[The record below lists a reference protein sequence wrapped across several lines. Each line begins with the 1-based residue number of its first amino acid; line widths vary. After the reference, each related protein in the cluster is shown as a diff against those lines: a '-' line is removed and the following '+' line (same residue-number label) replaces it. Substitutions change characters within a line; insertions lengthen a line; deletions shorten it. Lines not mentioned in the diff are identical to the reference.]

1 MFSQSAEWE
10 TPARTFER
18 QLRKNIGILMHV
30 LMIGTDTTLLTGTI
44 DNTLERHED
53 YALRADG
60 QISIVLC
67 NRKQAD
73 RPLAPY
79 RSERLLVQPT
89 ESRGYADYIP
99 SGVRLGMARH
109 AEQPVDVIT
118 SQDPFLTA
126 LVGLRL
132 RAKTRRPLIVQDF
145 SCFVSSPY
153 FLRERPRNRLLRLMA
168 RFTLPRA
175 DAVRVLN
182 KRERL
187 ACIRLGVKPAR
198 VCLAPIV
205 THIDP
210 FAAPAD
216 PDQVAAWRQR
226 LDLPEGTPVVL
237 WVGRPVAFK
246 NLPMLLQAFKR
257 VHSTMPQARFVIG
270 GDMEG
275 SNIIGQAAAY
285 GLQEVTRFPGAVQYA
300 DLPPLYQIASV
311 YALSSNY
318 EGLGRVLLEAAAAKV
333 PLVSTANEGASDII
347 AHGITG
353 YLTPI
358 GDPDKLAESILA
370 VLQHPVR
377 AKQMAERAHQY
388 VMNHFAPD
396 TLTERWVKMWSRVGQ
411 GLSPCE

>member
-10 TPARTFER
+10 TPAHTFER

-73 RPLAPY
+73 RPLATY

-168 RFTLPRA
+168 RYTLPRA

-198 VCLAPIV
+198 
-205 THIDP
+205 
-210 FAAPAD
+210 
-216 PDQVAAWRQR
+216 
-226 LDLPEGTPVVL
+226 E
-237 WVGRPVAFK
+237 
-246 NLPMLLQAFKR
+246 
-257 VHSTMPQARFVIG
+257 IG
-270 GDMEG
+270 
-275 SNIIGQAAAY
+275 
-285 GLQEVTRFPGAVQYA
+285 
-300 DLPPLYQIASV
+300 
-311 YALSSNY
+311 
-318 EGLGRVLLEAAAAKV
+318 
-333 PLVSTANEGASDII
+333 
-347 AHGITG
+347 
-353 YLTPI
+353 
-358 GDPDKLAESILA
+358 
-370 VLQHPVR
+370 
-377 AKQMAERAHQY
+377 RAH
-388 VMNHFAPD
+388 V
-396 TLTERWVKMWSRVGQ
+396 
-411 GLSPCE
+411 